1 MKYKI
6 GETVTLLSTEFKP
19 AYSAVIRNYDSSA
32 HQYEV
37 EFQYSD
43 NSKTETIWVPQERLT
58 LVKDIIQDPR

>member
-19 AYSAVIRNYDSSA
+19 AYSAVIRNYDSSL

-37 EFQYSD
+37 EFKYSD
-43 NSKTETIWVPQERLT
+43 SGKTETIWVPQERLT
-58 LVKDIIQDPR
+58 LVKDVIKDQK